1 MKIQEL
7 LDRIAN
13 QDIVAVSYA
22 RTDEGKVSGVMV
34 RNDSEQP
41 LFGMVIDGWECASL
55 GWLPPGK
62 EQDCL
67 SLPAEGKT
75 DIEAL
80 QLGWIHQELPLLGR
94 TASPGA
100 LPVPWREDK
109 RKFVVKLIILALINE
124 ARGLGSAQYAWAA
137 LMPGSA
143 VDRQRG
149 LKSDLRP
156 YEPRVL
162 LLVGDELLFRPGE
175 PVRERR
181 ALTCIILELPSPVE
195 SA

>member
-1 MKIQEL
+1 ML
-7 LDRIAN
+7 S
-13 QDIVAVSYA
+13 VMSGF
-22 RTDEGKVSGVMV
+22 RTY
-34 RNDSEQP
+34 
-41 LFGMVIDGWECASL
+41 
-55 GWLPPGK
+55 
-62 EQDCL
+62 
-67 SLPAEGKT
+67 
-75 DIEAL
+75 
-80 QLGWIHQELPLLGR
+80 
-94 TASPGA
+94 PGA

-124 ARGLGSAQYAWAA
+124 ARGLGSAQNARAA
-137 LMPGSA
+137 LMQGSA